1 MESTEIILN
10 KAEKLFANSGFGSVS
25 MTNIANACK
34 MSKANLYHH
43 FSSKEDL
50 YTQILIRAQKNTQ
63 NILEKTKVITVT
75 YIEKIEFFI
84 KEHLNKMLKDPIKY
98 KLLAREFSDLG
109 LSSTAI
115 PNRAIPSVGLME
127 QNLSQIVDLI
137 DQAKKNKEIIE
148 NTESRLLAYQLLSPN
163 LTYITHQ
170 NLIDSVFKGLGPS
183 SNDDF
188 SKTMTTN
195 LLRGV
200 MRND

>member
-10 KAEKLFANSGFGSVS
+10 KAEKLFADSGFGSVS

-63 NILEKTKVITVT
+63 NILEKTKEITGT

-84 KEHLNKMLKDPIKY
+84 NEHLNQMLKDPMKY

-109 LSSTAI
+109 LSSRAI
-115 PNRAIPSVGLME
+115 PTRAIPSVGLME

-148 NTESRLLAYQLLSPN
+148 TTDSRLLAYQLLSPN

-170 NLIDSVFKGLGPS
+170 NLIDSVFEGLGPS

-200 MRND
+200 KRNG

>member
-10 KAEKLFANSGFGSVS
+10 KAEKLFADSGFGSVS
-25 MTNIANACK
+25 MTNIANACN

-63 NILEKTKVITVT
+63 NILEKTKKITGT

-84 KEHLNKMLKDPIKY
+84 NEHLNQMLKDPMKY

-109 LSSTAI
+109 LTS
-115 PNRAIPSVGLME
+115 RAMPSVGLME
-127 QNLSQIVDLI
+127 KNLSQIVDLI
-137 DQAKKNKEIIE
+137 DQAKKSKEIIE
-148 NTESRLLAYQLLSPN
+148 TTDSKLLAYQLLSPN

-170 NLIDSVFKGLGPS
+170 NLFDSVFEGLGPS
-183 SNDDF
+183 SNKRF
-188 SKTMTTN
+188 SKTLTTN

-200 MRND
+200 RRND

>member
-10 KAEKLFANSGFGSVS
+10 KAEKLFADSGFGSVS
-25 MTNIANACK
+25 MTNIANACN

-63 NILEKTKVITVT
+63 NILEKTKKITGT

-84 KEHLNKMLKDPIKY
+84 NEHLNQMLKDPMKY

-109 LSSTAI
+109 LSS
-115 PNRAIPSVGLME
+115 RAMPSVGLME

-137 DQAKKNKEIIE
+137 DQAKKSKEIIE
-148 NTESRLLAYQLLSPN
+148 TTDSRLLAYQLLSPN

-170 NLIDSVFKGLGPS
+170 NLFDSVFEGLGPS
-183 SNDDF
+183 SNEDF
-188 SKTMTTN
+188 SKTLTTN

-200 MRND
+200 KRND

>member
-10 KAEKLFANSGFGSVS
+10 KAEKLFADSGFGSVS
-25 MTNIANACK
+25 MTNIAKACN

-50 YTQILIRAQKNTQ
+50 YRQILIRAQKNTK
-63 NILEKTKVITVT
+63 NILEKTKEITGT

-84 KEHLNKMLKDPIKY
+84 NEHLNQMLKDPMKY

-109 LSSTAI
+109 LSSRSLTSI
-115 PNRAIPSVGLME
+115 GLME

-137 DQAKKNKEIIE
+137 DQAKRKREIIE
-148 NTESRLLAYQLLSPN
+148 TTDSRLLAYQLLSPN

-170 NLIDSVFKGLGPS
+170 DLFDSVFEGLGPS
-183 SNDDF
+183 SNKDF
-188 SKTMTTN
+188 SKTLTTN
-195 LLRGV
+195 LLNGV
-200 MRND
+200 KRND

>member
-10 KAEKLFANSGFGSVS
+10 KAEKLFADSGFGSVS
-25 MTNIANACK
+25 MTNIANACN

-63 NILEKTKVITVT
+63 NILEKTKKITGT
-75 YIEKIEFFI
+75 YIEKIEFFQ
-84 KEHLNKMLKDPIKY
+84 MLKDPMKY

-109 LSSTAI
+109 LSS
-115 PNRAIPSVGLME
+115 RAMPSVGLME

-137 DQAKKNKEIIE
+137 DQAKKTKEIIE
-148 NTESRLLAYQLLSPN
+148 TTDSRLLAYQLLSPN

-170 NLIDSVFKGLGPS
+170 NLFDSVFEGLGPS
-183 SNDDF
+183 SNEDF
-188 SKTMTTN
+188 SKTLTAN

-200 MRND
+200 KRND

>member
-10 KAEKLFANSGFGSVS
+10 KAEKLFAGSGFGSVS
-25 MTNIANACK
+25 MTNIANACN

-43 FSSKEDL
+43 FTSKEDL
-50 YTQILIRAQKNTQ
+50 YIQILIRAQKNTQ
-63 NILEKTKVITVT
+63 NILEKTKEITGT

-84 KEHLNKMLKDPIKY
+84 NEHLNQMLKDPMKY

-109 LSSTAI
+109 RSS
-115 PNRAIPSVGLME
+115 RAMPSVGLME

-137 DQAKKNKEIIE
+137 DQAKKSKEIIE
-148 NTESRLLAYQLLSPN
+148 TTDSRLLAYQLLSPN

-170 NLIDSVFKGLGPS
+170 NLFDSVFEGLGPS
-183 SNDDF
+183 SNENF
-188 SKTMTTN
+188 SKTLTTN

-200 MRND
+200 KRND

>member
-25 MTNIANACK
+25 MTNIANACN

-43 FSSKEDL
+43 FTSKEDL

-63 NILEKTKVITVT
+63 NILEKTKEITGT

-84 KEHLNKMLKDPIKY
+84 NEHLNQMLKDPMKY
-98 KLLAREFSDLG
+98 KLLAREFSDLVR
-109 LSSTAI
+109 SS
-115 PNRAIPSVGLME
+115 RAMPSVGLME

-137 DQAKKNKEIIE
+137 DQAKKSKEIIE
-148 NTESRLLAYQLLSPN
+148 TTDSRLLAYQLLSPN

-170 NLIDSVFKGLGPS
+170 NLFDSVFEGLGPS
-183 SNDDF
+183 SNENF
-188 SKTMTTN
+188 SKTLTTN

-200 MRND
+200 KRND

>member
-10 KAEKLFANSGFGSVS
+10 KAEKLFADSGFGSVS
-25 MTNIANACK
+25 MTNIANACN

-63 NILEKTKVITVT
+63 NILEKTKKITGT

-84 KEHLNKMLKDPIKY
+84 NEHLNQMLKDPMKY

-109 LSSTAI
+109 LTS
-115 PNRAIPSVGLME
+115 RAMPSVGLME
-127 QNLSQIVDLI
+127 KNLSQIVDLI
-137 DQAKKNKEIIE
+137 DQAKKSKEIIE
-148 NTESRLLAYQLLSPN
+148 TTDSKLLAYQLLSPN

-170 NLIDSVFKGLGPS
+170 NLFDSVFEGLGPS
-183 SNDDF
+183 SNKHF
-188 SKTMTTN
+188 SKTLPTN

-200 MRND
+200 RRND

>member
-10 KAEKLFANSGFGSVS
+10 KAEKLFADSGFGSVS
-25 MTNIANACK
+25 MTNIANACN

-63 NILEKTKVITVT
+63 NILEKTKKITGT

-84 KEHLNKMLKDPIKY
+84 NEHLNQMLKDPMKY

-109 LSSTAI
+109 LTS
-115 PNRAIPSVGLME
+115 RAMPSVGLME
-127 QNLSQIVDLI
+127 KNLSQIVDLI

-148 NTESRLLAYQLLSPN
+148 TINSRLLAYQLLSPN
-163 LTYITHQ
+163 LTYITPQ

-183 SNDDF
+183 LNDDF

>member
-10 KAEKLFANSGFGSVS
+10 KAEKLFADSGFGSVS
-25 MTNIANACK
+25 MTNIANACN

-63 NILEKTKVITVT
+63 NILEKTKKINGT

-84 KEHLNKMLKDPIKY
+84 NEHLNQMLKHPMKY

-109 LSSTAI
+109 LTS
-115 PNRAIPSVGLME
+115 RAMPSVGLME
-127 QNLSQIVDLI
+127 NNLSQIVDLI
-137 DQAKKNKEIIE
+137 DQAKKSKEIIE
-148 NTESRLLAYQLLSPN
+148 TTDSKLLAYQLLSPN

-170 NLIDSVFKGLGPS
+170 NLFDSVFEGLGPS
-183 SNDDF
+183 SNENF
-188 SKTMTTN
+188 SKTLTTN

-200 MRND
+200 KRND

>member
-1 MESTEIILN
+1 MESIEIILN
-10 KAEKLFANSGFGSVS
+10 KAEKLFADSGFGSVS
-25 MTNIANACK
+25 MTNIANACN

-43 FSSKEDL
+43 FTSKEDL

-63 NILEKTKVITVT
+63 NILEKTKEITGT

-84 KEHLNKMLKDPIKY
+84 NQHLNQMLKDPMKY

-109 LSSTAI
+109 LSS
-115 PNRAIPSVGLME
+115 RAMPSVGLME

-137 DQAKKNKEIIE
+137 DQAKKSKEIIE
-148 NTESRLLAYQLLSPN
+148 TTDSRLLAYQLLSPN

-170 NLIDSVFKGLGPS
+170 NLFDSVFEGLGPS
-183 SNDDF
+183 SNEDF
-188 SKTMTTN
+188 SKTLTTN

-200 MRND
+200 KRND

>member
-10 KAEKLFANSGFGSVS
+10 KAEKLFAESCFVSVS
-25 MTNIANACK
+25 MTNIANACN

-43 FSSKEDL
+43 FTSKEDL

-63 NILEKTKVITVT
+63 NILEKTKEITGT

-84 KEHLNKMLKDPIKY
+84 NEHLNQMLKDPMKY

-109 LSSTAI
+109 RSS
-115 PNRAIPSVGLME
+115 RAMPSVGLME

-137 DQAKKNKEIIE
+137 DQAKKSKEIIE
-148 NTESRLLAYQLLSPN
+148 TTDSRLLAYQLLSPN

-170 NLIDSVFKGLGPS
+170 NLFDSVFEGLGPS
-183 SNDDF
+183 SNENF
-188 SKTMTTN
+188 SKTLTTN

-200 MRND
+200 KRND

>member
-10 KAEKLFANSGFGSVS
+10 KAEKLFADSGFGSVS
-25 MTNIANACK
+25 MTNIANACN

-63 NILEKTKVITVT
+63 NILEKTKKITGT

-84 KEHLNKMLKDPIKY
+84 NEHLNQMLKDPMKY

-109 LSSTAI
+109 LSS
-115 PNRAIPSVGLME
+115 RAMPSVGLME
-127 QNLSQIVDLI
+127 KNLSQIVDLI
-137 DQAKKNKEIIE
+137 DQAKKSKEIIE
-148 NTESRLLAYQLLSPN
+148 TTDSRLLAYQLLSPN

-170 NLIDSVFKGLGPS
+170 NLFDSVFEGLGPS
-183 SNDDF
+183 SNEDF
-188 SKTMTTN
+188 SKTLTTN

-200 MRND
+200 RRND

>member
-10 KAEKLFANSGFGSVS
+10 KAEKLFADSGFGSVS
-25 MTNIANACK
+25 MTNIANACN

-63 NILEKTKVITVT
+63 NILEKTKKITGT

-84 KEHLNKMLKDPIKY
+84 NEHLNQMLKDPMKY

-109 LSSTAI
+109 LTS
-115 PNRAIPSVGLME
+115 RAMPSVGLME
-127 QNLSQIVDLI
+127 KNLSQIVDLI
-137 DQAKKNKEIIE
+137 DQAKKSKEIIE
-148 NTESRLLAYQLLSPN
+148 TTDSRLLAYQLLSPN

-170 NLIDSVFKGLGPS
+170 NLFDSVFEGLGPS
-183 SNDDF
+183 SNENF
-188 SKTMTTN
+188 SKTLTTN

-200 MRND
+200 KRND

>member
-10 KAEKLFANSGFGSVS
+10 KAEKLFADSGFGSVS
-25 MTNIANACK
+25 MTNIANACN

-63 NILEKTKVITVT
+63 NILEKTKKITGT

-84 KEHLNKMLKDPIKY
+84 NEHLNQMLKDPMKY

-109 LSSTAI
+109 LSS
-115 PNRAIPSVGLME
+115 RAMPSVGLME

-137 DQAKKNKEIIE
+137 DQAKKTKEIIE
-148 NTESRLLAYQLLSPN
+148 TTDSRLLAYQLLSPN

-170 NLIDSVFKGLGPS
+170 NLFDSVFEGLGPS
-183 SNDDF
+183 SNEDF
-188 SKTMTTN
+188 SKTLTAN

-200 MRND
+200 KRND

>member
-1 MESTEIILN
+1 MESIEIILN
-10 KAEKLFANSGFGSVS
+10 KAEKLFADSGFGSVS
-25 MTNIANACK
+25 MTNIANACN

-63 NILEKTKVITVT
+63 NILEKTKKITGT

-84 KEHLNKMLKDPIKY
+84 NEHLNQMLKDPMKY

-109 LSSTAI
+109 RSS
-115 PNRAIPSVGLME
+115 RAMPSVGLME

-137 DQAKKNKEIIE
+137 DQAKKSKEIIE
-148 NTESRLLAYQLLSPN
+148 TTDSRLLAYQLLSPN

-170 NLIDSVFKGLGPS
+170 NLFDSVFEGLGPS
-183 SNDDF
+183 SNEDF
-188 SKTMTTN
+188 SKTLTTN

-200 MRND
+200 KRND

>member
-10 KAEKLFANSGFGSVS
+10 KAEKLFADSGFGSVS
-25 MTNIANACK
+25 MTNIANACN

-63 NILEKTKVITVT
+63 NILEKTKKITGT

-84 KEHLNKMLKDPIKY
+84 NEHLNQMLKDPMKY

-109 LSSTAI
+109 LTS
-115 PNRAIPSVGLME
+115 RAMPSVGLME
-127 QNLSQIVDLI
+127 KNLSQIVDLI
-137 DQAKKNKEIIE
+137 DQAKKSKEIIE
-148 NTESRLLAYQLLSPN
+148 TTDSKLLAYQLLSPN

-170 NLIDSVFKGLGPS
+170 NLFDSVFEGLGPS
-183 SNDDF
+183 SNKHF
-188 SKTMTTN
+188 SKILTTN

-200 MRND
+200 RRND

>member
-1 MESTEIILN
+1 MESIEIILN
-10 KAEKLFANSGFGSVS
+10 KAEKLFADSGFGSVS
-25 MTNIANACK
+25 MTNIANACN

-63 NILEKTKVITVT
+63 NILEKTKEITGT

-84 KEHLNKMLKDPIKY
+84 NEHLNQMLKDPMKY

-109 LSSTAI
+109 LSS
-115 PNRAIPSVGLME
+115 RAMPSVGLME

-137 DQAKKNKEIIE
+137 DQAKKSKEIIE
-148 NTESRLLAYQLLSPN
+148 TTDSRLLAYQLLSPN

-170 NLIDSVFKGLGPS
+170 NLFDSVFEGLGPS
-183 SNDDF
+183 SNEDF
-188 SKTMTTN
+188 SKTLTTN

-200 MRND
+200 KRND

>member
-10 KAEKLFANSGFGSVS
+10 KAEKLFADSGFGSVS
-25 MTNIANACK
+25 MTNIANACN

-63 NILEKTKVITVT
+63 NILEKTKKITGT

-84 KEHLNKMLKDPIKY
+84 NEHMNQMLKDPMKY

-109 LSSTAI
+109 LSS
-115 PNRAIPSVGLME
+115 RAMPSVGLME

-137 DQAKKNKEIIE
+137 DQAKKSKEIIE
-148 NTESRLLAYQLLSPN
+148 TTDSRLLAYQLLSPN

-170 NLIDSVFKGLGPS
+170 NLFDSVFEGLGPS
-183 SNDDF
+183 SNEDF
-188 SKTMTTN
+188 SKTLTTN

-200 MRND
+200 KRND

>member
-10 KAEKLFANSGFGSVS
+10 KAEKLFADSGFGSVS
-25 MTNIANACK
+25 MTNIANACN

-63 NILEKTKVITVT
+63 NILEKTKKITGT

-84 KEHLNKMLKDPIKY
+84 NEHLNQMLKDPMKY

-109 LSSTAI
+109 LTS
-115 PNRAIPSVGLME
+115 RAMPSVGLME

-137 DQAKKNKEIIE
+137 DQAKKSKEIIE
-148 NTESRLLAYQLLSPN
+148 TTDSRLLAYQLLSPN

-170 NLIDSVFKGLGPS
+170 NLFDSVFEGLGPS
-183 SNDDF
+183 SNENF
-188 SKTMTTN
+188 SKTLTTN

-200 MRND
+200 KRND

>member
-1 MESTEIILN
+1 MESIEIILN
-10 KAEKLFANSGFGSVS
+10 KAEKLFADSGFGSVS
-25 MTNIANACK
+25 MTNIANACN

-43 FSSKEDL
+43 FTSKEDL

-63 NILEKTKVITVT
+63 NILEKTKEITGT

-84 KEHLNKMLKDPIKY
+84 NEHLNQMLKDPMKY

-109 LSSTAI
+109 RSS
-115 PNRAIPSVGLME
+115 RAMPSVGLME

-137 DQAKKNKEIIE
+137 DQAKKSKEIIE
-148 NTESRLLAYQLLSPN
+148 TTDSRLLAYQLLSPN

-170 NLIDSVFKGLGPS
+170 NLFDSVFEGLGPS
-183 SNDDF
+183 SNENF
-188 SKTMTTN
+188 SKTLTTN

-200 MRND
+200 KRND

>member
-10 KAEKLFANSGFGSVS
+10 KAEKLFADSGFGSVS
-25 MTNIANACK
+25 MTNIANACN

-43 FSSKEDL
+43 FTSKEDL

-63 NILEKTKVITVT
+63 NILEKTKEITGT

-84 KEHLNKMLKDPIKY
+84 NEHLNQMLKDPMKY

-109 LSSTAI
+109 RSS
-115 PNRAIPSVGLME
+115 RAMPSVGLME

-137 DQAKKNKEIIE
+137 DQAKKSKEIIE
-148 NTESRLLAYQLLSPN
+148 TTDSRLLAYQLLSPN
-163 LTYITHQ
+163 LSYITHQ
-170 NLIDSVFKGLGPS
+170 NLFDSVFEGLGPS
-183 SNDDF
+183 SNEDF
-188 SKTMTTN
+188 SKTLTTN

-200 MRND
+200 KRND

>member
-1 MESTEIILN
+1 MESTENILN
-10 KAEKLFANSGFGSVS
+10 KAEKLFAGSGFGSVS
-25 MTNIANACK
+25 MTNIANACN

-63 NILEKTKVITVT
+63 NILEKTKEITGT

-84 KEHLNKMLKDPIKY
+84 NEHLNQMLKDPMKY

-109 LSSTAI
+109 RSS
-115 PNRAIPSVGLME
+115 RAMPSVGLME

-137 DQAKKNKEIIE
+137 DQAKKSKEIIE
-148 NTESRLLAYQLLSPN
+148 TTDSRLLAYQLLSPN

-170 NLIDSVFKGLGPS
+170 NLFDSVFEGLGPS
-183 SNDDF
+183 SNENF
-188 SKTMTTN
+188 SKTLTTN

-200 MRND
+200 KRND

>member
-1 MESTEIILN
+1 MASTEIILN
-10 KAEKLFANSGFGSVS
+10 KAEKLFADSGFGSVS
-25 MTNIANACK
+25 MTNIAKACN

-50 YTQILIRAQKNTQ
+50 YMQILIRAQKNTQ
-63 NILEKTKVITVT
+63 NILEKTKEINGT

-84 KEHLNKMLKDPIKY
+84 NEHLDQMLNNPMKY

-109 LSSTAI
+109 LSS
-115 PNRAIPSVGLME
+115 RVIPSVGLME

-137 DQAKKNKEIIE
+137 DQAKKTGEIIE
-148 NTESRLLAYQLLSPN
+148 ETDSRLLAYQLLSPN

-170 NLIDSVFKGLGPS
+170 NLFDSVFEGLGPS
-183 SNDDF
+183 SNKKF
-188 SKTMTTN
+188 SKTLTTN

-200 MRND
+200 KKK

>member
-1 MESTEIILN
+1 MESIEIILN
-10 KAEKLFANSGFGSVS
+10 KAEKLFADSGFGSVS
-25 MTNIANACK
+25 MTNIANACN

-63 NILEKTKVITVT
+63 NILEKTKEITGT

-84 KEHLNKMLKDPIKY
+84 NEHLNQMLKNPMKY

-109 LSSTAI
+109 LSS
-115 PNRAIPSVGLME
+115 RAMPSVGLME

-137 DQAKKNKEIIE
+137 DQAKKSKEIIE
-148 NTESRLLAYQLLSPN
+148 TTDSRLLAYQLLSPN

-170 NLIDSVFKGLGPS
+170 NLFDSVFEGLGPS
-183 SNDDF
+183 SNEDF
-188 SKTMTTN
+188 SKTLTTN

-200 MRND
+200 KRND

>member
-10 KAEKLFANSGFGSVS
+10 KAEKLFADSGFGSVS
-25 MTNIANACK
+25 MTNIANACN

-43 FSSKEDL
+43 FTSKEDL

-63 NILEKTKVITVT
+63 NILEKTKEITGT

-84 KEHLNKMLKDPIKY
+84 NEHLNQMLKSPLKY

-109 LSSTAI
+109 LSS
-115 PNRAIPSVGLME
+115 RAMPSIGLME
-127 QNLSQIVDLI
+127 QNISQIVDLI
-137 DQAKKNKEIIE
+137 DQAKKSKEIIE
-148 NTESRLLAYQLLSPN
+148 TTDSRLLAYQLLSPN

-170 NLIDSVFKGLGPS
+170 NLFDSVFEGLGPS
-183 SNDDF
+183 SNEDF
-188 SKTMTTN
+188 SKTLTTN

-200 MRND
+200 KRND

>member
-10 KAEKLFANSGFGSVS
+10 KAEKLFAGSGFGSVS
-25 MTNIANACK
+25 MTNIANACN

-63 NILEKTKVITVT
+63 NILEKTKKITGT

-84 KEHLNKMLKDPIKY
+84 NEHMNQMLKDPMKY

-109 LSSTAI
+109 LSS
-115 PNRAIPSVGLME
+115 RAMPSVGLME

-137 DQAKKNKEIIE
+137 DQAKKTKEIIE
-148 NTESRLLAYQLLSPN
+148 TTDSRLLAYQLLSPN

-170 NLIDSVFKGLGPS
+170 NLFDSVFEGLGPS
-183 SNDDF
+183 SNEDF
-188 SKTMTTN
+188 SKTLTTN

-200 MRND
+200 KRND

>member
-10 KAEKLFANSGFGSVS
+10 KAEKLFADSGFGSVS

-63 NILEKTKVITVT
+63 KILEKTKVITGT

-84 KEHLNKMLKDPIKY
+84 NEHLNQMLKDPMKY

-109 LSSTAI
+109 LSSRAI
-115 PNRAIPSVGLME
+115 PTRAIPSVGLME

-137 DQAKKNKEIIE
+137 DQAKKSKEIIE
-148 NTESRLLAYQLLSPN
+148 TIDSKLLAYQLLSPN

-200 MRND
+200 KRNG

>member
-1 MESTEIILN
+1 MESIEIILN
-10 KAEKLFANSGFGSVS
+10 KAEKLFADSGCGSVS
-25 MTNIANACK
+25 MTNIANACN

-43 FSSKEDL
+43 FTSKEDL

-63 NILEKTKVITVT
+63 NILEKTKEITGT

-84 KEHLNKMLKDPIKY
+84 NEHLNQMLKDPMKY

-109 LSSTAI
+109 RSS
-115 PNRAIPSVGLME
+115 RAMPSVGLME

-137 DQAKKNKEIIE
+137 DQAKKSKEIIE
-148 NTESRLLAYQLLSPN
+148 TTDSRLLAYQLLSPN

-170 NLIDSVFKGLGPS
+170 NLFDSVFEGLGPS
-183 SNDDF
+183 SNENF
-188 SKTMTTN
+188 SKTLTTN

-200 MRND
+200 KRND

>member
-1 MESTEIILN
+1 
-10 KAEKLFANSGFGSVS
+10 
-25 MTNIANACK
+25 

-50 YTQILIRAQKNTQ
+50 YMQILIRAQKNTQ
-63 NILEKTKVITVT
+63 NILEKTKEITGT

-84 KEHLNKMLKDPIKY
+84 NEY

-109 LSSTAI
+109 LSS
-115 PNRAIPSVGLME
+115 RAMPSVGLME

-137 DQAKKNKEIIE
+137 DQAKNTGEIIE
-148 NTESRLLAYQLLSPN
+148 GTDSRLLAYQLLSPN

-170 NLIDSVFKGLGPS
+170 NLFDSVFEGLGPS
-183 SNDDF
+183 SNKNF
-188 SKTMTTN
+188 SKTLTAN

-200 MRND
+200 KRND

>member
-1 MESTEIILN
+1 MESTEVILN

-50 YTQILIRAQKNTQ
+50 YMQILTRAQKNTQ
-63 NILEKTKVITVT
+63 NILEKTKEINGT

-84 KEHLNKMLKDPIKY
+84 NEHLDQMLNNPMKY

-109 LSSTAI
+109 LSS
-115 PNRAIPSVGLME
+115 RVIPSVGLME

-137 DQAKKNKEIIE
+137 DQAKKTGEIIE
-148 NTESRLLAYQLLSPN
+148 ETDSRLLAYQLLSPN

-170 NLIDSVFKGLGPS
+170 NLFDSVFEGLGPS
-183 SNDDF
+183 SNKKF
-188 SKTMTTN
+188 SKTLTTN

-200 MRND
+200 KTK